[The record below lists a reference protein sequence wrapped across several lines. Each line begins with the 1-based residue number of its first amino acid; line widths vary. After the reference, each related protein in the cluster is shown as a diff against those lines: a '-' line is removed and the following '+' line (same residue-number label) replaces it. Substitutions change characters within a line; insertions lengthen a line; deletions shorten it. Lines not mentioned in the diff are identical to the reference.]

1 MSLIVLSALIYLP
14 KNEILI
20 FSCVVIFGHNLL
32 DHLNPKGSFLW
43 GCFRRIESKAR
54 SPIYL
59 NVPLFQGPVGGDL
72 ESSFYVL
79 PLVS

>member
-43 GCFRRIESKAR
+43 AIFHEQKV
-54 SPIYL
+54 Y
-59 NVPLFQGPVGGDL
+59 
-72 ESSFYVL
+72 
-79 PLVS
+79 